1 MPMQQS
7 GPSAPLPL
15 AGRRPTPPVGMPVAV
30 PNAPMPAQ
38 HHPGQPTI
46 PPHGNR
52 SATLLGMPDAPPP
65 PVLGNGQPALGESPP
80 TQAVDVFGGPPPG
93 QGMPQFQFD
102 ASSGS
107 MPVHNNALTM
117 PPPSGYAAEEPPKRS
132 SMKFV
137 LLAACAASAL
147 ILSVAGY
154 VAVSGNR
161 RTQSASSQA
170 AIRAPHP
177 AVAARAAAQPTPV
190 QPAAAPVAQPLA
202 PAPVAQALA
211 PTTPPAEAPQA
222 QVLAAPAG
230 APQPPAATSEPA
242 QAANE
247 PDDREARRGRRVRPP
262 PPAEAPA
269 ARPVPRAVAAARA
282 PRPAAQ
288 PAAAARPARPARVR
302 RGPITEVPF

>member
-1 MPMQQS
+1 MAS
-7 GPSAPLPL
+7 
-15 AGRRPTPPVGMPVAV
+15 
-30 PNAPMPAQ
+30 PAS

-46 PPHGNR
+46 PPHR
-52 SATLLGMPDAPPP
+52 SGTLLDMPDPPP
-65 PVLGNGQPALGESPP
+65 PVLGGAQPALGESPP
-80 TQAVDVFGGPPPG
+80 TQAVDVFGGPPPSHG
-93 QGMPQFQFD
+93 APQFQFD
-102 ASSGS
+102 GPSGS

-117 PPPSGYAAEEPPKRS
+117 PPPTGYGAEEPAPKRS

-161 RTQSASSQA
+161 RAQSSASQA

-177 AVAARAAAQPTPV
+177 PAAARAAAPPAAA
-190 QPAAAPVAQPLA
+190 QPAVAPVAQPLA
-202 PAPVAQALA
+202 AAPVAQALA
-211 PTTPPAEAPQA
+211 PSAPPAEAAPA
-222 QVLAAPAG
+222 QVLAALAA
-230 APQPPAATSEPA
+230 APQPPAEATPPTASGEPA

-247 PDDREARRGRRVRPP
+247 PDERENRRGRRVRRAQ
-262 PPAEAPA
+262 PAEAPA
-269 ARPVPRAVAAARA
+269 AQPRAVAARA
-282 PRPAAQ
+282 ARPAAQ